1 MYGLKRNRGKE
12 SWYKKVAASLFY
24 GIMKKFGAPVIPNH
38 SDYTLMTKQ
47 VCDALSE
54 YGESNIM
61 FRGLV
66 KSLGFRQTP
75 CHFEVKDRMAGKS
88 KFSMCRLF
96 NLSMDAMTSFS
107 VAPLRL
113 IGVLGWLVFIV
124 ALIQIVWACVE
135 VYMGKPPGGYA
146 TLLCS
151 IWFLGGLGMIC
162 MAVMG
167 EYMGKL
173 YMESKKRPRYYLSEI
188 LR

>member
-1 MYGLKRNRGKE
+1 M
-12 SWYKKVAASLFY
+12 S
-24 GIMKKFGAPVIPNH
+24 
-38 SDYTLMTKQ
+38 
-47 VCDALSE
+47 
-54 YGESNIM
+54 
-61 FRGLV
+61 
-66 KSLGFRQTP
+66 
-75 CHFEVKDRMAGKS
+75 
-88 KFSMCRLF
+88 RLF